1 MENVKNT
8 SIISGIEVE
17 WHDVRKAPFMLHGF
31 YEPITEPHFRRAPD
45 DVAFASSE
53 GIGKSAKQSTGGRV
67 RFSTN
72 SEYIAIRAKFLDVG
86 RAPHLTLLNSAGFDL
101 YIDGEFGSRFVKE
114 FLMSYDMKDHCDQ
127 ILHLESAEMRSLTI
141 NFPIYSIVESL
152 QIGVVPGSKI
162 CAPRPYRD
170 LDPVIFYGSSIVHG
184 SAATRPGL
192 TYPAMISR
200 EMNLDFRN
208 FGFAA
213 LCKGE
218 KPFVEWMSTL
228 PMSVFVCDYDHN
240 APDPEYL
247 RETHYR
253 VYEIIREKNPD
264 VPFIMA
270 TRINYWTL
278 PHEQEE
284 ILQRR
289 DIIMES
295 YLKARAKGD
304 KNVYFVDGLSFHTA
318 PHQYDMTTD
327 AVHPND
333 AGFVRMADTMGTI
346 IRHALEKSKLVK

>member
-1 MENVKNT
+1 MEFVNN
-8 SIISGIEVE
+8 ISKVGGIEVE
-17 WHDVRKAPFMLHGF
+17 WHDVRSEPFMLHGF
-31 YEPITEPHFRRAPD
+31 YEPLTQPHFRRAPD
-45 DVAFASSE
+45 DVAYAASE

-67 RFSTN
+67 RFSTD
-72 SEYIAIRAKFLDVG
+72 SEYIAIRAKFLDVT
-86 RAPHLTLLNSAGFDL
+86 RVPHLTLLNSGGFDL

-114 FLMSYDMKDHCDQ
+114 FLMSYDFKDKYEQ
-127 ILHLESAEMRSLTI
+127 VLHLDGKEMRSLTI

-152 QIGVVPGSKI
+152 EIGVIPGSRI
-162 CAPRPYRD
+162 NAPRPYRD
-170 LDPVIFYGSSIVHG
+170 IKPVIFYGSSIVHG

-218 KPFVEWMSTL
+218 KVFVDWMATL

-240 APDPEYL
+240 APDPEHL
-247 RETHYR
+247 RATHYQ
-253 VYEIIREKNPD
+253 VYETIRESNPD

-284 ILQRR
+284 ILERR

-295 YLKARAKGD
+295 YLKARALGD

-333 AGFVRMADTMGTI
+333 AGYIRMADAMGTI
-346 IRHALEKSKLVK
+346 IRHALEKSKIVK

>member
-1 MENVKNT
+1 MENVN
-8 SIISGIEVE
+8 ISKVGGIEVE
-17 WHDVRKAPFMLHGF
+17 WHDVRQEPFMLHGF
-31 YEPITEPHFRRAPD
+31 YEPLTQPHFRRAPD
-45 DVAFASSE
+45 DVAYASSE
-53 GIGKSAKQSTGGRV
+53 GIGKLAKQSTGGRV

-72 SEYIAIRAKFLDVG
+72 SEYIAIRAKFLDVT
-86 RAPHLTLLNSAGFDL
+86 RVPHLTLLNSGGFDL

-114 FLMSYDMKDHCDQ
+114 FLMSYDFKDKYEQ
-127 ILHLESAEMRSLTI
+127 ILHLENNEMRSLTI

-152 QIGVVPGSKI
+152 EVGVVPGSVI
-162 CAPRPYRD
+162 SAPRPYRD
-170 LDPVIFYGSSIVHG
+170 IKPVIFYGSSIVHG

-192 TYPAMISR
+192 TYPAIISR

-218 KPFVEWMSTL
+218 KAFVDWMATL

-240 APDPEYL
+240 APDPDYL

-253 VYEIIREKNPD
+253 VYETIRQNNPD

-289 DIIMES
+289 DIIMQS
-295 YLKARAKGD
+295 YLKARALGD

-333 AGFVRMADTMGTI
+333 AGYIRMADTMGTI
-346 IRHALEKSKLVK
+346 IRHALEKSKIVK